1 MKNGKKLRIVI
12 ADRDMFYLQKL
23 KVCLERKGEMVVIGM
38 TDSGLEAFRL
48 IEEKRPDVVLIDT
61 VLGEKDG
68 VWVLEQMQKKQIYC
82 ISIIISAVDN
92 DMVVRRAI
100 MTGADYYMIKP
111 IQGELLIER
120 ICQLTE
126 NNGIYEVD
134 KEESVLSYD
143 VATGTTQQV
152 TGLEA
157 EISAVLSRMGIQASI
172 KGYHFIR
179 KAVMMAVEDR
189 EAMVGITKGLYPDLA
204 KMYHTSASKVERAIR
219 HAIESAWKK
228 NGPQVYFEISGYML
242 SDKPTNGQFIAVLSE
257 YFRMKQHQAVSAD
270 FLRLAE
276 QKEKVKQHQQHMI
289 VLS

>member
-1 MKNGKKLRIVI
+1 MENGKKLRIVI

-23 KVCLERKGEMVVIGM
+23 KICLERKGEMVVVGM
-38 TDSGLEAFRL
+38 TDSGLEAFCL
-48 IEEKRPDVVLIDT
+48 IKEKKPDVVLLDT
-61 VLGEKDG
+61 ILGEKDG
-68 VWVLEQMQKKQIYC
+68 VWVLEQMQKAQIYC
-82 ISIIISAVDN
+82 ICIMISAVDN

-126 NNGIYEVD
+126 GNDIYEME
-134 KEESVLSYD
+134 KEETILPHDMKV
-143 VATGTTQQV
+143 GTTQQV

-157 EISAVLSRMGIQASI
+157 EISAVLSRMGVQASI

-179 KAVMMAVEDR
+179 QAVMMAVEDR

-204 KMYHTSASKVERAIR
+204 KMYHTTASKVERAIR

-228 NGPQVYFEISGYML
+228 NGRQVYFEISGYML
-242 SDKPTNGQFIAVLSE
+242 SDKPTNGQFIAVLAE
-257 YFRMKQHQAVSAD
+257 YFRMKQHQMFSAD
-270 FLRLAE
+270 ALRDI
-276 QKEKVKQHQQHMI
+276 KRNEKKQQHEPDMI
-289 VLS
+289 VFS